1 MLSCSHKKNALNFLD
16 NFCSFYEQKYIFASS
31 KAADNTQAFLDTV
44 YELAEANG
52 LPSNTFKSALTEVSI
67 DQLRKH
73 LNKVCYCC
81 YLASRC
87 FYSSVLATALF
98 IYFWMYSF
106 YLIIIGLLWV
116 IANGCSRDDS
126 IFHFFFLYSILN
138 SLGCIH

>member
-31 KAADNTQAFLDTV
+31 KAAENTQAFLDTV

-52 LPSNTFKSALTEVSI
+52 LPSNTFKSALTELSI

-81 YLASRC
+81 YLASRY
-87 FYSSVLATALF
+87 FYSSVLATGLF
-98 IYFWMYSF
+98 IYLF
-106 YLIIIGLLWV
+106 LDV
-116 IANGCSRDDS
+116 
-126 IFHFFFLYSILN
+126 FFFLYYNWSPMGHSKWLFKRRFY
-138 SLGCIH
+138 LPLPFPLFYFE

>member
-31 KAADNTQAFLDTV
+31 KAAENTQAFLDTV

-52 LPSNTFKSALTEVSI
+52 LPSNTFKSALTELSI

-81 YLASRC
+81 YLASRY
-87 FYSSVLATALF
+87 FYSSVLATGLF
-98 IYFWMYSF
+98 IYLF
-106 YLIIIGLLWV
+106 
-116 IANGCSRDDS
+116 
-126 IFHFFFLYSILN
+126 IF
-138 SLGCIH
+138 GCILFS

>member
-31 KAADNTQAFLDTV
+31 KAAENTQAFLDTV

-52 LPSNTFKSALTEVSI
+52 LPSNTFKSALTELSI

-81 YLASRC
+81 YLASRY
-87 FYSSVLATALF
+87 FYSSVLATGLF
-98 IYFWMYSF
+98 IYLF
-106 YLIIIGLLWV
+106 LDV
-116 IANGCSRDDS
+116 
-126 IFHFFFLYSILN
+126 FFFLDYNWSPMGHSKWLFKRRFY
-138 SLGCIH
+138 LPLPFPLFYFE